1 MGHILLNS
9 VKRFGSLENYV
20 YLCANKTYKAYSMK
34 EIDKFVDLS
43 GAELKLGDFVAFY
56 HSRYKTRVG
65 KVCGFT
71 SKQVRIQ
78 FHMMETYIDE
88 EHFYTFSEVNIYP
101 WRCVRVYTQEELYR
115 QRVINPTESV
125 DGEVL
130 DINFTELKVGDKVGV
145 YYAQEYRIGVVSG
158 FTKNRV
164 IVDFDFGVMSE
175 QIDHVRL
182 DHSKLAKIYNQDCNV
197 KETWKNDMSL
207 QG

>member
-1 MGHILLNS
+1 
-9 VKRFGSLENYV
+9 
-20 YLCANKTYKAYSMK
+20 MK

-43 GAELKLGDFVAFY
+43 GAELKFGDIVAFY
-56 HSRYKTRVG
+56 HGRYKTRVG
-65 KVCGFT
+65 RVCGCT

-78 FHMMETYIDE
+78 FYMMETYIDE
-88 EHFYTFSEVNIYP
+88 EHFYMFNEVKVYP
-101 WRCVRVYTQEELYR
+101 WCCVKVYTQEALYH
-115 QRVINPTESV
+115 QKVINPIESV

-145 YYAQEYRIGVVSG
+145 YYAQNYRIGVVSG
-158 FTKNRV
+158 FTKKSV

-182 DHSKLAKIYNQDCNV
+182 DHRKLAKIYNQDCNV
-197 KETWKNDMSL
+197 KETWKNVKPI

>member
-1 MGHILLNS
+1 
-9 VKRFGSLENYV
+9 
-20 YLCANKTYKAYSMK
+20 MK

-43 GAELKLGDFVAFY
+43 GVELKLGDFVAFY
-56 HSRYKTRVG
+56 HGRHKTRVG

-71 SKQVRIQ
+71 GKQVRIQ
-78 FHMMETYIDE
+78 FYMMETYIDE
-88 EHFYTFSEVNIYP
+88 DHFYLFREVKVYP
-101 WRCVRVYTQEELYR
+101 WRCVMVYTQEELYR
-115 QRVINPTESV
+115 QKVINVMKSIINN
-125 DGEVL
+125 EVL

-145 YYAQEYRIGVVSG
+145 YYAQNYRIGVVSG

-182 DHSKLAKIYNQDCNV
+182 DRSKLAKIYNQDCNV
-197 KETWKNDMSL
+197 KETWKNVKSI

>member
-1 MGHILLNS
+1 
-9 VKRFGSLENYV
+9 
-20 YLCANKTYKAYSMK
+20 MK

-43 GAELKLGDFVAFY
+43 GVELKFGDIVAFY
-56 HSRYKTRVG
+56 HGRHKTRVG

-71 SKQVRIQ
+71 GKQVRVQ
-78 FHMMETYIDE
+78 FYMMETYIDE
-88 EHFYTFSEVNIYP
+88 EHFYMFREVKVYP
-101 WRCVRVYTQEELYR
+101 WCCVKVYTQEELY
-115 QRVINPTESV
+115 QQKAINLMKSIIG
-125 DGEVL
+125 DEVL

-145 YYAQEYRIGVVSG
+145 YYAQNYRIGVVSG

-197 KETWKNDMSL
+197 KETWKNVKSI

>member
-1 MGHILLNS
+1 
-9 VKRFGSLENYV
+9 
-20 YLCANKTYKAYSMK
+20 MK

-43 GAELKLGDFVAFY
+43 GVELKLGDFVAFY
-56 HSRYKTRVG
+56 HGRYKTRVG
-65 KVCGFT
+65 RVCGFT

-78 FHMMETYIDE
+78 FYMMETYIDE
-88 EHFYTFSEVNIYP
+88 DHFYIFREVKVYP
-101 WRCVRVYTQEELYR
+101 WRCVMVYTQEELYR
-115 QRVINPTESV
+115 QRVINVMKSII
-125 DGEVL
+125 DNEVL

-145 YYAQEYRIGVVSG
+145 YYSQEYRIGVVSG

-182 DHSKLAKIYNQDCNV
+182 DRSKLAKIYNQDCNV
-197 KETWKNDMSL
+197 KETWKNVMSI

>member
-1 MGHILLNS
+1 
-9 VKRFGSLENYV
+9 
-20 YLCANKTYKAYSMK
+20 MK
-34 EIDKFVDLS
+34 EADKFVDLS
-43 GAELKLGDFVAFY
+43 GVELKLGDIVAFY

-78 FHMMETYIDE
+78 FYIDE
-88 EHFYTFSEVNIYP
+88 NNLCTFTEVKIYP
-101 WRCVRVYTQEELYR
+101 WRCVKVYTQEELYH
-115 QRVINPTESV
+115 QKVINSVESV

-145 YYAQEYRIGVVSG
+145 YYSQEYRIGVVSG
-158 FTKNRV
+158 FTKKSV

-197 KETWKNDMSL
+197 KETWKNVKSI
-207 QG
+207 QC

>member
-1 MGHILLNS
+1 
-9 VKRFGSLENYV
+9 
-20 YLCANKTYKAYSMK
+20 MK
-34 EIDKFVDLS
+34 EADKFVDLS
-43 GAELKLGDFVAFY
+43 GAELKLGDTVAFY

-88 EHFYTFSEVNIYP
+88 VKVYP
-101 WRCVRVYTQEELYR
+101 WRCVKVYAQEELYR
-115 QRVINPTESV
+115 QKLINVMKSII
-125 DGEVL
+125 DSEVL

-145 YYAQEYRIGVVSG
+145 YYSQEYRIGVVSG
-158 FTKNRV
+158 FTKKSV

-182 DHSKLAKIYNQDCNV
+182 NRSKLCKIYNQDCNV
-197 KETWKNDMSL
+197 KETWKNVKSI
-207 QG
+207 QC